1 MNLKKTHQKAN
12 NEQKLN
18 SDLSN
23 EVMWTIQNIKP

>member
-1 MNLKKTHQKAN
+1 MNPKKTHQKAN
-12 NEQKLN
+12 NERKLN